1 MINSTKIFT
10 FNGIASTSFT
20 PSILNVTLD
29 NDFYNFAPLG
39 ARTIRE
45 EKISGR
51 DLPYFYDTDIDV
63 ISFPMTIAFDGYATQ
78 AQVNE
83 VIKWLYL
90 PKTPKLL
97 QFTEYGLNYF
107 GMFIDEPRFYYV
119 GNNLDGFKFIGYI
132 EVNFR
137 ANAPYGWTNLIVNPV
152 FDYVVASDD
161 EYDDTKDEYA
171 NGDIIFFTDEIE
183 DAEDINSD
191 DVVEGIYTFLT
202 VTDELYPGIRAA
214 HTIINT
220 GDMVIIPSFTL
231 TNTLNNVTVDV
242 SLTCNGRTFSY
253 RLAGGEV
260 LTFNGY
266 TKIFSS
272 SVTQNP
278 YPAWN
283 IGIPKDYLYFQPGS
297 NTVTMNNPNAS
308 IAYSFRAP
316 KIL

>member
-152 FDYVVASDD
+152 FDYVLGPDDQDQYSD
-161 EYDDTKDEYA
+161 
-171 NGDIIFFTDEIE
+171 GDIIFFTDSIVGLK
-183 DAEDINSD
+183 DINNNN
-191 DVVEGIYTFLT
+191 VVQGIYTFLNG
-202 VTDELYPGIRAA
+202 VTGGLYPGIRAA

-220 GDMVIIPSFTL
+220 GDMVILPSFTL
-231 TNTLNNVTVDV
+231 TNTLNDITVDV

-278 YPAWN
+278 YSAWN
-283 IGIPKDYLYFQPGS
+283 IGIPKDYLYFEPGS

>member
-1 MINSTKIFT
+1 
-10 FNGIASTSFT
+10 
-20 PSILNVTLD
+20 
-29 NDFYNFAPLG
+29 
-39 ARTIRE
+39 
-45 EKISGR
+45 
-51 DLPYFYDTDIDV
+51 
-63 ISFPMTIAFDGYATQ
+63 
-78 AQVNE
+78 
-83 VIKWLYL
+83 LYL

-107 GMFIDEPRFYYV
+107 GMFIDQPRFYYV

-152 FDYVVASDD
+152 FDYVVGSNT
-161 EYDDTKDEYA
+161 EYNSTSGSYA
-171 NGDIIFFTDEIE
+171 NGDIISFTDEI
-183 DAEDINSD
+183 DGVVDINGD
-191 DVVEGIYTFLT
+191 DVVEGIYTFLS

-220 GDMVIIPSFTL
+220 GDMVILPSFTL
-231 TNTLNNVTVDV
+231 TNTLNDATVDV

-278 YPAWN
+278 YPA
-283 IGIPKDYLYFQPGS
+283 
-297 NTVTMNNPNAS
+297 
-308 IAYSFRAP
+308 
-316 KIL
+316 